1 MQELKV
7 EGVGVPV
14 AVSGTVETPSATL
27 DSPEDKL
34 EALRRVSVF
43 ADLPQDQLEWFAEN
57 ATDLRLAAGDTL
69 FRKGDP
75 PEWMAVYLEGE
86 MHAYR
91 DDAAHDSF
99 IYITRAGD
107 PRTEI

>member
-57 ATDLRLAAGDTL
+57 AKDLRLAAGDTL

-75 PEWMAVYLEGE
+75 PEGMAVYPQSEI
-86 MHAYR
+86 HPYR
-91 DDAAHDSF
+91 DDPAPNPF
-99 IYITRAGD
+99 LYI
-107 PRTEI
+107 PRPRPP